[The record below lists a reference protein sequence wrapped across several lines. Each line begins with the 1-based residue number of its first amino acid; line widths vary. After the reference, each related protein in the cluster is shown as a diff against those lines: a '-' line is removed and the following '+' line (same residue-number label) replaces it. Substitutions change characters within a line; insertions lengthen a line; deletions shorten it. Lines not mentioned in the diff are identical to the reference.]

1 MNVKPIE
8 LLQQLDEFKALT
20 PADILSHPAW
30 SVPVTWNEAPAALH
44 ADAVV
49 TSETI
54 NLAVRLGNEDCVLG
68 LVPSEAFPELSE
80 LFPARAEVPPPI
92 MLAVVEKEAG
102 PLFQM
107 LENALRRELSVQG
120 LAETPAEGA
129 RTFQVAVA
137 DDPSASTPSFTL
149 ALTDA
154 LVRELGDLRY
164 LNAEHP
170 SIAENKVAMEVAY
183 AEFDLSADELA
194 GLAPG
199 DYLLLPEMS
208 TEKPGRVCR
217 PGTLPSDRLRI
228 VASELANVP
237 FATALQEDLRCAPV
251 GTDDLV
257 LMLGERR
264 IASGRLSKLGEQP
277 AFAVE
282 AIC

>member
-170 SIAENKVAMEVAY
+170 SIAETKVAMEVAY

>member
-282 AIC
+282 ALC

>member
-1 MNVKPIE
+1 MKPIE